1 MADFDVIADATYT
14 GILKPDRRA
23 YLDCVAK
30 LGLTVADC
38 VFVDDQPANVARARQ
53 VDLMTIWFNVRE
65 PAASFARALQ
75 VLLKN

>member
-38 VFVDDQPANVARARQ
+38 VFVDDQPANVAGARQ

-65 PAASFARALQ
+65 PAASFAQALQ